1 MIQMD
6 KYLKK
11 TKEKDEDPIPL
22 TDEEFAKY
30 QKKENR
36 KANIFVTIIDF
47 FLSFFH

>member
-1 MIQMD
+1 ME
-6 KYLKK
+6 KYPKK
-11 TKEKDEDPIPL
+11 EDEDPTPL
-22 TDEEFAKY
+22 TDEELAKY